1 MRASGIV
8 VVALLVVLIA
18 TPAPAQDAG
27 ALRREIEQLRKQ
39 LEGLT
44 ERLQRLEAQPAPQ
57 PVAPPPVAQPAPP
70 GTMQQRGPGGGTGL
84 SAEELLRPRQPFAL
98 YQQRGS
104 GQLLFDM
111 GIAGDF
117 VASVTQRNV
126 AKANGGTFAGQ
137 ENRFFPREVELEL
150 FGQIDPYARGEV
162 RIEAGE
168 EAPGAETSVHL
179 AEATLTLL
187 TLPYGTQVK
196 MGQMR
201 TRFGWSNQIHE
212 HDLPWIDRP
221 NVLRNFF
228 GGEGVTEKGVEVTIV
243 PDLPF
248 YLEGLV
254 GVFNGDNE
262 TAFGRGSLR
271 DPLLT
276 ARLRTFFELTD
287 TQAIQL
293 GISGASGQTPG
304 EFRSTFAGADARYK
318 FRPESWLHPLVTLT
332 AEAIYGI
339 RKIEVLDETG
349 TTGPEGRTR
358 DRFGWYAG
366 LEVQPWRRWA
376 GGVRYDWSQF
386 ALMPG
391 REWAV
396 EPYITF
402 SPSEFLRFRL
412 AYKRT
417 ERDPSVDFAGNGGN
431 ARNIVRG
438 ARGRIEISR
447 GIPLLEVPSTRVD
460 RSMGDVHP
468 LGNPHFSLDPGL
480 APIITQNILD
490 GLVRIAP
497 QHRAAFEK
505 NRAAFL
511 AKVDEQMARWTK
523 AMEPMRGAKV
533 VAYHPSFIYFVT
545 RFGLTQVGTVEDRPG
560 IPPSPQHLVNL
571 IHQMRE
577 DRVKVILVEPWND
590 IKLATRVAEEA
601 GAKALVMASA
611 VGAVKGADNY
621 LAAIDYNV
629 TALVNALR

>member
-18 TPAPAQDAG
+18 TPALAQDAG

-70 GTMQQRGPGGGTGL
+70 GTMQQRGPGVGTGL

-402 SPSEFLRFRL
+402 WPSEFLRFRL

-417 ERDPSVDFAGNGGN
+417 ERDRSVDCAGDGGS
-431 ARNIVRG
+431 A
-438 ARGRIEISR
+438 
-447 GIPLLEVPSTRVD
+447 
-460 RSMGDVHP
+460 
-468 LGNPHFSLDPGL
+468 
-480 APIITQNILD
+480 
-490 GLVRIAP
+490 RIA
-497 QHRAAFEK
+497 
-505 NRAAFL
+505 
-511 AKVDEQMARWTK
+511 DEVLCQ
-523 AMEPMRGAKV
+523 
-533 VAYHPSFIYFVT
+533 
-545 RFGLTQVGTVEDRPG
+545 GTF
-560 IPPSPQHLVNL
+560 
-571 IHQMRE
+571 
-577 DRVKVILVEPWND
+577 ILVAHP
-590 IKLATRVAEEA
+590 AHPF
-601 GAKALVMASA
+601 
-611 VGAVKGADNY
+611 
-621 LAAIDYNV
+621 
-629 TALVNALR
+629 